1 MPFTDIFIRRPVLAA
16 VVSILILLVGARA
29 MLSMPLRQYPEM
41 QNTIVTVATSYPGA
55 TAELMQGFITHPLEQ
70 AISSTEGIDYVTS
83 SSIQGQSTITVYIQL
98 DYDGN
103 KALTEILTKVN
114 QVKYELPK
122 DANDPIITKEV
133 GDSVDAL
140 YLSFTSAALS
150 EPEITDYLSR
160 VVQPILETAPGVA
173 QAEIFGQESLAM
185 RLWLDPARMAAH
197 GVSAEDVT
205 AAILNNNYQSA
216 PGQVK
221 GAYTIINTTAN
232 TDAKSAEQFRKL
244 VVKSRGDVLTRM
256 EDIGTVDLAAQAT
269 TTSATINGMR
279 GVGVGISVTPDGNPL
294 TTVKAVRDLL
304 PGIQRNLPPGM
315 EVVVNYDSTQF
326 IKAAISEVEKTLVQ
340 ALLIVTIVIFMFL
353 GDLRSMIVPV
363 VAIPLSMIGVGTL
376 MAGMGF
382 SINLLTLLAMVLAVG
397 LVVDD
402 AIVVLENIY
411 RWIEAGKT
419 PAQAALLGAREIRSA
434 VISMTTTLVAVYAPI
449 GFLGGITGILFKE
462 FAFTV
467 AGTVIVSGVVALTL
481 SPMLCSLLLK
491 HTEKRSGFAGLVD
504 RGFHLTTRI
513 YSRLLHASLNHRWV
527 TGAFI
532 GLILFS
538 VGFMFMNVKTELAP
552 LEDEGV
558 VFLITKAPSYANL
571 DYLDAYNPDIL
582 KATSSFPE
590 TDLTFMINGFL
601 GANQGFGVMLVK
613 PWEERT
619 RTLQKMI
626 QPVQAALSAN
636 VPGLSTFALIPPP
649 LPGTPQGLP
658 LQMVVSTTKDYPTLY
673 GLMDQ
678 IKSAARASGLF
689 IVTDSDLN
697 FDLPDVRITIDRS
710 KASALGL
717 TTRQIGDA
725 LAVLVGGNYTNRFDL
740 DGRSYEV
747 ITQVPRDRR
756 LTGDAL
762 THYYVTARNGEPIPL
777 STVVTIKQGI
787 EANALTHYN
796 QLNSATFGAVPL
808 PTVTMGQAVKFLE
821 ETTARVLPTGFSH
834 DYIGDARRLTREG
847 SALELAFVF
856 AIVTIFLV
864 LAAQYES
871 WRDPLVVMVT
881 VPLSIA
887 GALLPLFFWIVSFN
901 IYTQVGLVTLIGL
914 ISKHGILM
922 VTFARDLQISEG
934 LDRRTAIE
942 RAAVIRLR
950 PIMMTT
956 AAMVGGLFPLLF
968 ASGAGSS
975 SRLSI
980 GVVVVCG
987 MAIGTVFTL
996 FVLPA
1001 VYTVIGKDRSGA
1013 ADRQRAAE
1021 IDAVA

>member
-29 MLSMPLRQYPEM
+29 MLTMPLRQYPEM
-41 QNTIVTVATSYPGA
+41 QNTIITVATSYPGA
-55 TAELMQGFITHPLEQ
+55 SAELMQGFITHPLEQ
-70 AISSTEGIDYVTS
+70 AIASAEGIDYITS
-83 SSIQGQSTITVYIQL
+83 TSIQGQSTISVNIEL
-98 DYDGN
+98 NYDAN

-140 YLSFTSAALS
+140 YMSFTSKTLS

-173 QAEIFGQESLAM
+173 QAEIFGEESLAM
-185 RLWLDPARMAAH
+185 RLWLDPARMAGR
-197 GVSAEDVT
+197 GVTAEDVS
-205 AAILNNNYQSA
+205 AAILANNYQSA

-221 GAYTIINTTAN
+221 GAFTIINTTAN
-232 TDAKSAEQFRKL
+232 TDAKSADQFRKL
-244 VVKSRGDVLTRM
+244 VVKSKGDVLTRI

-269 TTSATINGMR
+269 TTSVTINGLS

-315 EVVVNYDSTQF
+315 AVTIDYDSTRF
-326 IKAAISEVEKTLVQ
+326 IQASINEVGKTLIQ

-353 GDLRSMIVPV
+353 GDLRSMAVPV
-363 VAIPLSMIGVGTL
+363 IAIPLSLIGVGTIMTAL
-376 MAGMGF
+376 GF

-419 PAQAALLGAREIRSA
+419 PVQAALLGAREIRSA
-434 VISMTTTLVAVYAPI
+434 VISMTITLVAVYAPI

-467 AGTVIVSGVVALTL
+467 AGTVVVSGIVALTL
-481 SPMLCSLLLK
+481 SPMMCSLLLK
-491 HTEKRSGFAGLVD
+491 HTAERKGFARLVD
-504 RGFHLTTRI
+504 RGFHLTTTI
-513 YSRLLHASLNHRWV
+513 YGRMLRATLNYRWV
-527 TGAFI
+527 TGLFI
-532 GLILFS
+532 ALILFS
-538 VGFMFMNVKTELAP
+538 VGFMFVNVNAELAP
-552 LEDEGV
+552 LEDEGYAIV
-558 VFLITKAPSYANL
+558 ITKAPSYANL
-571 DYLDAYNPDIL
+571 DYLDAYNPGIL
-582 KATSSFPE
+582 KATRSFPE
-590 TDLTFMINGFL
+590 TELTFMINGL
-601 GANQGFGVMLVK
+601 IGANEGLGILLVK
-613 PWEERT
+613 PWEERH
-619 RTLQKMI
+619 RSMQKII
-626 QPVQAALSAN
+626 QPLQGALSAAA
-636 VPGLSTFALIPPP
+636 PGLSTFAVIPPP

-658 LQMVVSTTKDYPTLY
+658 LQMVVNTTKDYPTLY
-673 GLMDQ
+673 KLMTE
-678 IKSAARASGLF
+678 IKAAAQQSGLF
-689 IVTDSDLN
+689 IVTDSDLD
-697 FDLPDVRITIDRS
+697 FDLPDVKITIDRS

-717 TTRQIGDA
+717 TTQQIGDA
-725 LAVLVGGNYTNRFDL
+725 LALLVGGNYINRFDL
-740 DGRSYEV
+740 QGRAYEV
-747 ITQVPRDRR
+747 ITQVPRNQR

-762 THYYVTARNGEPIPL
+762 THYYVTSRSGQPIPL
-777 STVVTIKQGI
+777 STVVSVEQGV

-796 QLNSATFGAVPL
+796 QLNSATFGAVPI

-821 ETTARVLPTGFSH
+821 ETTARILPTGFSH
-834 DYIGDARRLTREG
+834 DYIGDARRLVREG
-847 SALELAFVF
+847 NSLTYAFLF

-887 GALLPLFFWIVSFN
+887 GALLPLFFWLVSFN
-901 IYTQVGLVTLIGL
+901 IYTEVGLVTLIGL

-934 LDRRTAIE
+934 LDRRAAIE
-942 RAAVIRLR
+942 RAALIRLR

-956 AAMVGGLFPLLF
+956 AAMIGGLFPLLF
-968 ASGAGSS
+968 ASGAGAS

-980 GVVVVCG
+980 GVVVVAG
-987 MAIGTVFTL
+987 MAVGTLFTL

-1001 VYTVIGKDRSGA
+1001 VYTVVGKDHSRSS
-1013 ADRQRAAE
+1013 DRRRAEE
-1021 IDAVA
+1021 IAAVA